1 VLLLEPSLPFVVS
14 NIAFT
19 CSGRTSA
26 KNSLAL
32 HRNSGELVLA
42 GMTLFDWFV
51 VIIIL
56 LSTIMAAAQGL
67 VLELVSLAALVLG
80 LWLAFWNYHVL
91 ATPLSHV
98 IHSEGIA
105 DVVAFLLIAL
115 GVMLVIGLIGRAISK
130 VARTAGLG
138 GLDSLL
144 GAIFGVIRGCFLVVV
159 AIIAIAAFVPQ
170 KNWLQGSKL
179 TPYFLSA
186 ANDLS
191 AGAPAELQHK
201 IQEGVAIIK
210 QGPNWIQFHLHP
222 PPATR

>member
-1 VLLLEPSLPFVVS
+1 M
-14 NIAFT
+14 
-19 CSGRTSA
+19 
-26 KNSLAL
+26 
-32 HRNSGELVLA
+32 A

-130 VARTAGLG
+130 VARTVGPGWAGQFIRRDIWSDSRLFPG
-138 GLDSLL
+138 G
-144 GAIFGVIRGCFLVVV
+144 GCYHSYCCFRTPEKL
-159 AIIAIAAFVPQ
+159 AARIE
-170 KNWLQGSKL
+170 
-179 TPYFLSA
+179 
-186 ANDLS
+186 
-191 AGAPAELQHK
+191 AGAVLSVGGQ
-201 IQEGVAIIK
+201 
-210 QGPNWIQFHLHP
+210 
-222 PPATR
+222 

>member
-1 VLLLEPSLPFVVS
+1 M
-14 NIAFT
+14 
-19 CSGRTSA
+19 
-26 KNSLAL
+26 
-32 HRNSGELVLA
+32 A

-51 VIIIL
+51 VAIIV

-80 LWLAFWNYHVL
+80 LWLAFWNYPVL

-98 IHSEGIA
+98 IHSEGVA
-105 DVVAFLLIAL
+105 NVVAFLLIAL

-130 VARTAGLG
+130 VAHTAGLG

-144 GAIFGVIRGCFLVVV
+144 GAIFGVVRGCFLVVV

-179 TPYFLSA
+179 APYFLSA
-186 ANDLS
+186 ANDIS
-191 AGAPAELQHK
+191 AGAPAEMQHK

-210 QGPNWIQFHLHP
+210 QGPGWIQFHLHP

>member
-1 VLLLEPSLPFVVS
+1 M
-14 NIAFT
+14 
-19 CSGRTSA
+19 
-26 KNSLAL
+26 
-32 HRNSGELVLA
+32 A
-42 GMTLFDWFV
+42 GMTLFDWFIIA
-51 VIIIL
+51 VIV

-80 LWLAFWNYHVL
+80 LWLAFWNYHLL

-115 GVMLVIGLIGRAISK
+115 GVMLGIGLLGRAISK
-130 VARTAGLG
+130 AIRTVGLG

-144 GAIFGVIRGCFLVVV
+144 GAIFGVIRGGFLIVV

-170 KNWLQGSKL
+170 RNWLQGSKL
-179 TPYFLSA
+179 APYFLSA
-186 ANDLS
+186 ANDVS
-191 AGAPAELQHK
+191 VGAPAELQHK
-201 IQEGVAIIK
+201 IQKGVAIVR
-210 QGPNWIQFHLHP
+210 QGPNWIEFHLLP